1 MPSVAV
7 ASSSTMGGYTDLRGD
22 ANSQYS
28 SHCKEVH
35 RVQSQSCSRCLCG
48 LKFEDLHH
56 PLGSSW
62 TKVVLCRVRHRP
74 ASDDF
79 GRALC
84 DRTFEDLHHPL
95 GMSYYQGAYDHF
107 GSWPDFGVGVAG
119 LTRPVQDLGGL
130 PSLCHQL
137 DLCGCHV
144 LQDL

>member
-7 ASSSTMGGYTDLRGD
+7 AASSTMGGYTDLRGD

-48 LKFEDLHH
+48 LKIEDLHH

-74 ASDDF
+74 ASDAF

-95 GMSYYQGAYDHF
+95 GMTYYHGASDHF
-107 GSWPDFGVGVAG
+107 GSCPDFGVGVAG
-119 LTRPVQDLGGL
+119 LTRPVQDLAGL
-130 PSLCHQL
+130 P
-137 DLCGCHV
+137 
-144 LQDL
+144 